1 MKYDEPEKAVW
12 NRLLAAK
19 GMYNV
24 RDIGGYAA
32 GEGRQVKRG
41 IFYRA
46 GELYHLSGEG
56 KALLESKNIKTIVDF
71 RGKDE
76 MENAPDDVL
85 SSVLHTHQLSIDPG
99 NMTSLSHIEAGVS
112 VEGFMREL
120 YGILVTGARP
130 QYRKFFRILSE
141 PENTPLLF
149 HCSAGKDRTGLAAAL
164 LLLALGVDRETVYA
178 DYMLSAEYLKDKFAE
193 WCVSSPHLKPV
204 FTIHRDYLD
213 MAFARI
219 EDSCGGTAAYLREEL
234 NVDAGLLK
242 RLYTEPAD
250 S

>member
-1 MKYDEPEKAVW
+1 MKYDEPAKAVW

-46 GELYHLSGEG
+46 GELHRLSGAG

-71 RGKDE
+71 RSKEE

-85 SSVLHTHQLSIDPG
+85 SGVLHIHQLSIDPG
-99 NMTSLSHIEAGVS
+99 NMTSLSHIEAGVP
-112 VEGFMREL
+112 VEDFMLEL

-193 WCVSSPHLKPV
+193 WCFSSPHLKPV

-219 EDSCGGTAAYLREEL
+219 EDSYGGTSAYLREEL
-234 NVDAGLLK
+234 GADTGFLR
-242 RLYTEPAD
+242 RLYTEPTD